1 MNNVEEL
8 VKSVINEINSHL
20 VEDNKLKNVRDE
32 KLNSEGSKLDSLA
45 MLTFISILEE
55 QVSDIDFMDI
65 LMGGDEDK
73 ILETIGSLTTYL
85 KNK

>member
-20 VEDNKLKNVRDE
+20 VADKKLKNVIDE